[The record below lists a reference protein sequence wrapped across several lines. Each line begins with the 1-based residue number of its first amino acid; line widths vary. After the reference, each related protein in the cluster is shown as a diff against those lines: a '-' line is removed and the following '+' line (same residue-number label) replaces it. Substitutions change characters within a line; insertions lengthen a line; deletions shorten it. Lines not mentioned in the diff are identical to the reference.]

1 MAVVSSRRTPRRRIR
16 WRPILMTP
24 DLMTTNG
31 TLQSAPGLASALQPV
46 CDGVCAQSRSA
57 DWGMPR
63 ASFEQVLLSIGA
75 KYLPAGAPAGE
86 AEMFF
91 KSLRVEELALARG
104 CAAGNERAW
113 EVFLTRYREKLFE
126 MALGVAREAATARE
140 LADSLYA
147 DLYGVNSRGER
158 VSKLASYTGRGSLEG
173 WLRTVLA
180 QEFVNRYRKQRR
192 TTSLDEEIEQ
202 GRQFPAQPQETAA
215 TGVGADRGIDPQID
229 SRLDQSI
236 NSVLGS
242 LTGEDRY
249 VLASYFLDD
258 RTLAEVARTLGV
270 HESTI
275 SRRVDKLARGL
286 RKQILSELSRRGM
299 TRRQAEE
306 SLDIDVRDLRVDLRA
321 RLAQESPVGAFSPRE
336 ARETSK

>member
-1 MAVVSSRRTPRRRIR
+1 
-16 WRPILMTP
+16 MT
-24 DLMTTNG
+24 G
-31 TLQSAPGLASALQPV
+31 TFQSAPALASALQPV
-46 CDGVCAQSRSA
+46 CASLCEKSRCV
-57 DWGMPR
+57 DWGVP
-63 ASFEQVLLSIGA
+63 AADFEVILLSIGA
-75 KYLPAGAPAGE
+75 KYLPPQAPAGE
-86 AEMFF
+86 ATTFF
-91 KSLRVEELALARG
+91 QSLRVEELALARG

-158 VSKLASYTGRGSLEG
+158 VSKLSSYTGRGSLEG

-192 TTSLDEEIEQ
+192 TTSLDEEIEE
-202 GRQFPAQPQETAA
+202 GRQFAAAPNGATASPEA
-215 TGVGADRGIDPQID
+215 SNPDA
-229 SRLDQSI
+229 RLTHAVDA
-236 NSVLGS
+236 VLAELS
-242 LTGEDRY
+242 AEDRY
-249 VLASYFLDD
+249 VLASYYLDG
-258 RTLAEVARTLGV
+258 RTLADVARSLRV

-286 RKQILSELSRRGM
+286 RKQVLSELGRRGM

-306 SLDIDVRDLRVDLRA
+306 ALDTDVRDLRVDLRA
-321 RLAQESPVGAFSPRE
+321 RLAQESPAGTFSSQEVGQVAAAE
-336 ARETSK
+336 ARETPK

>member
-1 MAVVSSRRTPRRRIR
+1 
-16 WRPILMTP
+16 MTA
-24 DLMTTNG
+24 NV
-31 TLQSAPGLASALQPV
+31 TLQSAPGLTSALQPMCEV
-46 CDGVCAQSRSA
+46 LCAQSRCA
-57 DWGMPR
+57 EWGIPN
-63 ASFEQVLLSIGA
+63 AEFERILLVVGA
-75 KYLPAGAPAGE
+75 KHLPEGTQSGDAVA
-86 AEMFF
+86 FF
-91 KSLRVEELALARG
+91 KSLKVEELALARG
-104 CAAGNERAW
+104 CAAGHERAW

-126 MALGVAREAATARE
+126 MALSVAREAATARE

-180 QEFVNRYRKQRR
+180 QEFVNRYRKQRK

-202 GRQFPAQPQETAA
+202 GRQFAAQPQEAA
-215 TGVGADRGIDPQID
+215 SKGAGLEADPPIDP
-229 SRLDQSI
+229 RLDQSI
-236 NSVLGS
+236 TSVLDS

-249 VLASYFLDD
+249 ILASYFLDG

-275 SRRVDKLARGL
+275 SRRVDKLSRGL
-286 RKQILSELSRRGM
+286 RKQILSELARRGM

-306 SLDIDVRDLRVDLRA
+306 ALDTDVRDLKVDLRA
-321 RLAQESPVGAFSPRE
+321 RLTQESRAGTFSPRE
-336 ARETSK
+336 AGETPK